1 MINILPIRDQQIT
14 IIWTSIFGSTLSFHF
29 SETYFLFFTLNFYF
43 ISLHFSL
50 SLCQKYL
57 VFKYVY
63 MFSILPINDQQNTM
77 HMDYYLDQLHFIS
90 LKQLFQFHCHFSL
103 SLSPCQSYQLFE
115 YIFMINLLPI
125 KDQQIDMDIGKF
137 VLINSFHFIKTNI

>member
-1 MINILPIRDQQIT
+1 MSNILALKICMINILPIRDQQIT
-14 IIWTSIFGSTLSFHF
+14 IIWTSIFGSTVSFHF

-90 LKQLFQFHCHFSL
+90 SH
-103 SLSPCQSYQLFE
+103 
-115 YIFMINLLPI
+115 LLNNYLN
-125 KDQQIDMDIGKF
+125 F
-137 VLINSFHFIKTNI
+137 TVTFHFHFHHVNHISFLNISS